1 MADKKRPPH
10 PHGPWPSVFPPDG
23 RRPPWPPYPHT
34 PQWNDTEPVIGVRPG
49 EECCEGQDECVCVTS
64 GDVDAWYNVYDT
76 VAQNSATW
84 GSSGESGW
92 TESAG
97 HWNSTYETVSD
108 NSASWNSAS
117 ERASQ
122 LDPDLLN
129 ELAGIIDAS
138 SAFLATYSGLDRVY
152 TKKDVLT
159 GIGTPS
165 DPIDLDWKIKVTL
178 DDVNDALLQLYKDG
192 DPDQKKNWVHVSA
205 LKGIYDWLEEHDA
218 LFWKVKPNIPSPYDG
233 DTRKPDGVF
242 DQLEKIW
249 ALLRHDGRDIPESAN
264 WNSTYVTVTNNSG
277 RWESVYNTLN
287 VSSGDF
293 YSVYNSVAEYSAA
306 WNEASAVTPTSAE
319 EWNSVYETVNNNSGY
334 WQETTD
340 KFSESADLWNSNYET
355 VNSNSA
361 KWESSHDTV
370 NTNSAYW
377 GSVYDTVEESSAAW
391 NETTDKVNESAD
403 KWNEAAEKI
412 PEIEDQVQDLS
423 DRVDAIEDNVDRWN
437 ETSDTVSELSGFWNS
452 THDTV
457 YEYSASWNKTTEIV
471 SQSADKW
478 NQTYEVVDSSS
489 GHWDH
494 IAETVEENSA
504 VWAKDAFRLQYEENM
519 NYDNFS
525 AYNEPGVIY
534 YNYNKEY

>member
-1 MADKKRPPH
+1 MADKKRPPR

-23 RRPPWPPYPHT
+23 RRPPWPPYPMT
-34 PQWNDTEPVIGVRPG
+34 PRWNDTEPVIGVRPG

-64 GDVDAWYNVYDT
+64 GDVDSWYNVYDT

-84 GSSGESGW
+84 SSSGDSSW

-97 HWNSTYETVSD
+97 YWNSTYETVSD

-117 ERASQ
+117 ERASR

-178 DDVNDALLQLYKDG
+178 DDINDALLQLYKDG
-192 DPDQKKNWVHVSA
+192 DPDHKKNWVHVSA

-249 ALLRHDGRDIPESAN
+249 AILRHDGRDIPESAN
-264 WNSTYVTVTNNSG
+264 WNSTYTTVTNNSG
-277 RWESVYNTLN
+277 KWESVYNTLN

-293 YSVYNSVAEYSAA
+293 YSVYDTVAENSGY
-306 WNEASAVTPTSAE
+306 WNEASGIIATSAD
-319 EWNSVYETVNNNSGY
+319 EWNSNYDTVNSNSGY
-334 WQETTD
+334 WQETAD

-355 VNSNSA
+355 VNSNSGR
-361 KWESSHDTV
+361 WES
-370 NTNSAYW
+370 
-377 GSVYDTVEESSAAW
+377 VYGTVEEHSAAW

-403 KWNEAAEKI
+403 NWNEAVEKI
-412 PEIEDQVQDLS
+412 PEIENQLKDLS
-423 DRVDAIEDNVDRWN
+423 DRVDEIEDNVDRWN
-437 ETSDTVSELSGFWNS
+437 DASDTVSELSGFWNS

-478 NQTYEVVDSSS
+478 NQSYEVVDSSS

-504 VWAKDAFRLQYEENM
+504 AWARGAVTYQYEENM

-525 AYNEPGVIY
+525 AFNEPGVIY

>member
-23 RRPPWPPYPHT
+23 GRPPRPWPPYPMT
-34 PQWNDTEPVIGVRPG
+34 PRWNDTEPVIGVRPW
-49 EECCEGQDECVCVTS
+49 EECCDGQDECVCVTS

-76 VAQNSATW
+76 VANNSGSW
-84 GSSGESGW
+84 GGASGESGW
-92 TESAG
+92 TASADK
-97 HWNSTYETVSD
+97 WNSTYDTVYDS
-108 NSASWNSAS
+108 SATWSSGAQ
-117 ERASQ
+117 RASQ
-122 LDPDLLN
+122 LDPELLQ
-129 ELAGIIDAS
+129 ELADILSKS
-138 SAFLATYSGLDRVY
+138 SGFLASYYGLDHVY

-159 GIGTPS
+159 GIGTS
-165 DPIDLDWKIKVTL
+165 ADPIDLDWKIKVTL
-178 DDVNDALLQLYKDG
+178 DDVNQALLQLYKDG

-205 LKGIYDWLEEHDA
+205 LKGVYDWLEEHDA
-218 LFWKVKPNIPSPYDG
+218 LFWKVNPNIPSPYEG
-233 DTRKPDGVF
+233 DDRRPDGVF

-249 ALLRHDGRDIPESAN
+249 AILRHDGRDIPESAN
-264 WNSTYVTVTNNSG
+264 WNSVYETVTNNSSY
-277 RWESVYNTLN
+277 WESTYDTVQNT
-287 VSSGDF
+287 SGDF
-293 YSVYNSVAEYSAA
+293 YSVYDTVVAHSAA
-306 WNEASAVTPTSAE
+306 WNDASAVTPTSAE
-319 EWNSVYETVNNNSGY
+319 EWNSVYETVKGNSGY
-334 WQETTD
+334 WQETAD

-355 VNSNSA
+355 VNANSA
-361 KWESSHDTV
+361 RWE
-370 NTNSAYW
+370 
-377 GSVYDTVEESSAAW
+377 SVYDTVEEHSAAW

-403 KWNEAAEKI
+403 KWNEAVEKI

-457 YEYSASWNKTTEIV
+457 YDHSASWNKTTEIV

-494 IAETVEENSA
+494 IAETVEQNSA
-504 VWAKDAFRLQYEENM
+504 VWAKDAFRLQYVENL
-519 NYDNFS
+519 NYDNYS
-525 AYNEPGVIY
+525 AYDEPGVIY